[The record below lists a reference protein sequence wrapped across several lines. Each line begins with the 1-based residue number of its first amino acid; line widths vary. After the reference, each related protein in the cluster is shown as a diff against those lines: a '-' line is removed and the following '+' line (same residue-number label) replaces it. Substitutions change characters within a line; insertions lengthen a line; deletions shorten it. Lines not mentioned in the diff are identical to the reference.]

1 MSKNLFKDIA
11 SQKVLF
17 LVDDNLLS
25 GIDLSDELHNFGV
38 CGS

>member
-1 MSKNLFKDIA
+1 MPENLFKDIA

-25 GIDLSDELHNFGV
+25 GIDLSEEFHNFVV
-38 CGS
+38 CG